1 MTYEE
6 QRQQRVNRADLNA
19 GATTGV
25 AQLRS
30 ANVILQIWADNW
42 QELVNI
48 KVQELGLH
56 MIWRGVFDPPPL
68 MDVGNSAFAARL
80 L

>member
-6 QRQQRVNRADLNA
+6 QRQQRVNRADLKA

-42 QELVNI
+42 QEPVNI
-48 KVQELGLH
+48 KVQELWLH
-56 MIWRGVFDPPPL
+56 MMW
-68 MDVGNSAFAARL
+68 
-80 L
+80 